1 MSERVSGQAAAAC
14 AKGSLSGFTHAVSF
28 RAQRSE
34 TTGYAAI
41 QSAAERPAMHLSGE
55 TIADPPLY
63 IEVWIEADECA
74 RQVLRALN
82 VLNIKVFIGIV
93 NRLLFAPGGSE
104 HYMLGG
110 YKLLLGQPSG
120 RVGNLWK
127 ESSTLP
133 KNLVKKLAFCRF
145 CVKYTRINTKN
156 WHCAYCY
163 FTTDILEYKQEERA
177 GVLRVP
183 HDK

>member
-1 MSERVSGQAAAAC
+1 MA
-14 AKGSLSGFTHAVSF
+14 
-28 RAQRSE
+28 
-34 TTGYAAI
+34 
-41 QSAAERPAMHLSGE
+41 GE

-63 IEVWIEADECA
+63 IEPDGAPGSFRGA
-74 RQVLRALN
+74 LR
-82 VLNIKVFIGIV
+82 VLNIKVFTGIV
-93 NRLLFAPGGSE
+93 NRLLFVPGGSE
-104 HYMLGG
+104 RCDVLTARTG
-110 YKLLLGQPSG
+110 KA
-120 RVGNLWK
+120 WK

-145 CVKYTRINTKN
+145 CVKYTRINTKK

-163 FTTDILEYKQEERA
+163 FKTDILEYKQEERA

>member
-1 MSERVSGQAAAAC
+1 MA
-14 AKGSLSGFTHAVSF
+14 
-28 RAQRSE
+28 
-34 TTGYAAI
+34 
-41 QSAAERPAMHLSGE
+41 
-55 TIADPPLY
+55 
-63 IEVWIEADECA
+63 
-74 RQVLRALN
+74 
-82 VLNIKVFIGIV
+82 
-93 NRLLFAPGGSE
+93 GSE
-104 HYMLGG
+104 HYTLSG

-120 RVGNLWK
+120 RAGNLWK

-163 FTTDILEYKQEERA
+163 FITDILEYKQEERA

>member
-1 MSERVSGQAAAAC
+1 MI
-14 AKGSLSGFTHAVSF
+14 LLFIF
-28 RAQRSE
+28 RFI
-34 TTGYAAI
+34 YA
-41 QSAAERPAMHLSGE
+41 
-55 TIADPPLY
+55 
-63 IEVWIEADECA
+63 
-74 RQVLRALN
+74 
-82 VLNIKVFIGIV
+82 
-93 NRLLFAPGGSE
+93 RLLQRNMLNTE
-104 HYMLGG
+104 NYMLGG